1 MKLFSILI
9 PCYNEEKLITQVLDK
24 ILAVQLDFDLQKE
37 IILVD
42 DGSTDGTAAAIAAYL
57 EKNQDSR
64 IKAIRHEKNAG
75 KGAAVQTG
83 IAAASGEIIVI
94 QDADLEYSPKDY
106 NKLLQPILEG
116 HADVVYGSRFMGA
129 GPHRVL
135 FYFHTMGNK
144 FLTFLSNLLSQLN
157 LTDME
162 TGYKVFR
169 KSVLQQISLKEKG
182 FGFEPEVT
190 AKISRIK
197 QIRIYEVGIGY
208 YGRTYEE
215 GKKIQWTDGVKAIYC
230 IFKYNLFSKK

>member
-1 MKLFSILI
+1 MKVFSILI
-9 PCYNEEKLITQVLDK
+9 PCYNEETLIAQVLDK
-24 ILAVQLDFDLQKE
+24 ILAVQLDYDLLKE
-37 IILVD
+37 IILVN
-42 DGSTDGTAAAIAAYL
+42 DGSTDGTAAAITTFMNSNKDANITIIHHA
-57 EKNQDSR
+57 
-64 IKAIRHEKNAG
+64 KNAG

-83 IAAASGEIIVI
+83 IAAASGEIILI

-169 KSVLQQISLKEKG
+169 KTILQQVTLREKG

-197 QIRIYEVGIGY
+197 QVRIYEVGIGY

-215 GKKIQWTDGVKAIYC
+215 GKKIQWTDGVKAIFC